1 MRTAQEVM
9 EMRDWIHGL
18 VNIVLI
24 EEAKPP
30 VVSDYLEGDR
40 DKMEA
45 TIAGMLFI
53 LHRLLQLLEGDGL
66 ADEVRLNLLDA
77 IEAVN
82 DAGTID
88 IEFE

>member
-1 MRTAQEVM
+1 
-9 EMRDWIHGL
+9 
-18 VNIVLI
+18 
-24 EEAKPP
+24 
-30 VVSDYLEGDR
+30 
-40 DKMEA
+40 
-45 TIAGMLFI
+45 MLFI